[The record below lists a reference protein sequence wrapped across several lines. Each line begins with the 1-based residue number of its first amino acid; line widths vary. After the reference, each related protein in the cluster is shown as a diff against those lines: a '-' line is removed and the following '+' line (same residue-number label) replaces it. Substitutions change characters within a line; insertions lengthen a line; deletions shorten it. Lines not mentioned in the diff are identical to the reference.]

1 MDSGPCGVDA
11 VRSVGSEVGCGLG
24 ESGGGESGE
33 SEGVGGEGEGVGGEG
48 GDSVRPVMAPKG
60 PGSVKSTSP

>member
-1 MDSGPCGVDA
+1 MDNGPCGVDA
-11 VRSVGSEVGCGLG
+11 VRSVARSAVGFNG

-60 PGSVKSTSP
+60 TGSVKSTSP

>member
-11 VRSVGSEVGCGLG
+11 VRSVARSAVALG

>member
-1 MDSGPCGVDA
+1 MDNGPCGVDA
-11 VRSVGSEVGCGLG
+11 VRSVARSAVALG

-33 SEGVGGEGEGVGGEG
+33 SEGVGGEGEGEG